1 MVTYNGDMMQQRLKL
16 WRVRVLRQRED
27 WVDVESPDKIHA
39 EIEAGKLPGV
49 VNVFPAQLSW
59 LRPSCSISPLSKIE
73 IIVFLKHNYL
83 FWFS

>member
-16 WRVRVLRQRED
+16 WRVRVLRRRED

-49 VNVFPAQLSW
+49 VNVFPGSAVMVEA
-59 LRPSCSISPLSKIE
+59 K
-73 IIVFLKHNYL
+73 L
-83 FWFS
+83 FDQPTVED